1 MGGGFKNNPKGWMLL
16 LSFLCP
22 YTWTTCKAWK
32 VEWDTNT
39 NSTGPFRMDMD
50 DVHTIGVVFKQLS
63 LADLK
68 SVQFTSETTHVA
80 SVPNSEFQPKQ
91 CNEGLCTQVNV
102 TAVFLGKTKISCK
115 VFFKNGTSEE
125 STNELTVTVIRRMRL
140 LDHLFTG
147 GVATLVAVL
156 YINFGAAIDWRAAA
170 NIIRKPIGPAVCFVS
185 QFLFMPLIS
194 YALGRVL
201 FPNNHEMALGLF
213 FTGVSPAGGASNIW
227 TFILGGNLDLS
238 VTMTTISTIAAF
250 GMMPLWIF
258 TLGKHIFDSGD
269 LAVPYDK
276 IGMYA
281 IALVLPLAIG
291 FCIQKYLPRL
301 TRILVRILKPASTIL
316 ILFIVI
322 FATVANLYMFE
333 LFSWQIVVAG
343 LGLPWLGY
351 LAGFIGGKA
360 FRQPPGDILAIAI
373 ETGIQNTG
381 ISIFLL
387 RFTLPQPEGD
397 LTTVVPVA
405 VAIMTP
411 IPLMLIYFCK
421 LCRQKFC
428 ISPDQVPL
436 KKDNSSTMIA
446 AP

>member
-1 MGGGFKNNPKGWMLL
+1 MNGFKNYSKGWTCFLL
-16 LSFLCP
+16 FLCLC
-22 YTWTTCKAWK
+22 TWSTCEAWQ
-32 VEWDTNT
+32 VEWHTKANA
-39 NSTGPFRMDMD
+39 TGPFRLDMD
-50 DVHTIGVVFKQLS
+50 TVQIVEVVLKQLS
-63 LADLK
+63 ITDVKA
-68 SVQFTSETTHVA
+68 VQFYSEDMHVA
-80 SVPNSEFQPKQ
+80 NVPTENINPQPCQ
-91 CNEGLCTQVNV
+91 ENLCTQINV
-102 TAVFLGKTKISCK
+102 TGVFLGKTKISCK
-115 VFFKNGTSEE
+115 VFFKNGTSET
-125 STNELTVTVIRRMRL
+125 STDELTVTVIRRMRV

-156 YINFGAAIDWRAAA
+156 YINFGAAIDWKAAA

-258 TLGKHIFDSGD
+258 TLGKHIFESGD

-281 IALVLPLAIG
+281 AALVLPLAIG
-291 FCIQKYLPRL
+291 FCIQKYLPRV

-316 ILFIVI
+316 ILFIII
-322 FATVANLYMFE
+322 FATVTNLYMFE

-360 FRQPPGDILAIAI
+360 LKQPPGDVLAIAI

-411 IPLMLIYFCK
+411 VPLMLLYFIK
-421 LCRQKFC
+421 LCKKRFC
-428 ISPDQVPL
+428 MGPDQVPL
-436 KKDNSSTMIA
+436 KKDNSSTMMT